1 MAEVRI
7 TKVPPDQTTVDI
19 SIQFSNE
26 NVTPPVHQVDD
37 EGNDINSDPP
47 LKGEALELGKIL
59 KQGSLGDLE
68 PNYMTDD
75 GTGYADKK
83 EQKVSK
89 KIISL
94 SDISLS
100 GLARTEDEV
109 ILTYL
114 RACRASVAVTEIVVK
129 YKRVDPAK
137 PRRQFSADMWLSNVQ
152 VTRASAEL
160 RKLEVTLTTAGN
172 FDDSQL

>member
-1 MAEVRI
+1 MADVRTSTI
-7 TKVPPDQTTVDI
+7 PPDQTTVDL
-19 SIQFSNE
+19 SIKLSNE
-26 NVTPPVHQVDD
+26 NVTPPDYQV
-37 EGNDINSDPP
+37 GVNSDPP
-47 LKGEALELGKIL
+47 VKGEQYELGKVL

-75 GTGYADKK
+75 GTGYGDTK

-100 GLARTEDEV
+100 GLARTEDEN
-109 ILTYL
+109 ILKFLNSCYD
-114 RACRASVAVTEIVVK
+114 SDAVTNIEATYAK
-129 YKRVDPAK
+129 VDDNYPA
-137 PRRQFSADMWLSNVQ
+137 RSFTADMWLTNVQ

-160 RKLEVTLTTAGN
+160 RKLEATLTTAGN
-172 FDDSQL
+172 FSDARV